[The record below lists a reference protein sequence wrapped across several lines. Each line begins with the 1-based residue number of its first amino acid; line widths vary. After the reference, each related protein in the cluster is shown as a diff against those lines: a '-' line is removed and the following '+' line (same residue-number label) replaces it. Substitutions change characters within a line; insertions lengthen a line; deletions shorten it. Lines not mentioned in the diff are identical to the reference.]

1 MVGLFENQSIHNS
14 IFKHSKSGLVW
25 YSDPHC
31 ICFNYQVL
39 LGSYAPLYTIDKQ
52 LPVFLVAIRLRL
64 LDFKHLIPGNGPPE
78 LQGSIHVTV
87 FLYSRG
93 WLNEEETREL
103 MAMLEE
109 DDCSLHG
116 VIMAAGLLAVSRIL
130 QDDRKKMVN
139 CHEQISLRVS
149 NEMNL
154 RQYCVVA
161 SQKMLGS
168 HTTYYETDC
177 VVPPIQDR
185 IEFWKFAH
193 ELTVKHN
200 ASKGN
205 SCIRLM

>member
-1 MVGLFENQSIHNS
+1 
-14 IFKHSKSGLVW
+14 
-25 YSDPHC
+25 
-31 ICFNYQVL
+31 
-39 LGSYAPLYTIDKQ
+39 
-52 LPVFLVAIRLRL
+52 
-64 LDFKHLIPGNGPPE
+64 
-78 LQGSIHVTV
+78 
-87 FLYSRG
+87 
-93 WLNEEETREL
+93 

-116 VIMAAGLLAVSRIL
+116 VIMAAGLIAVSRIL
-130 QDDRKKMVN
+130 QDDRNKMLN
-139 CHEQISLRVS
+139 CHEQISLRVT

-168 HTTYYETDC
+168 HTTYYESDC

-205 SCIRLM
+205 SFKTRAGMLSSCLRSNLIFY